1 MEAFS
6 GRDMEASVH
15 HSGQFGSIGLSV
27 SWAANNSV
35 CSGLDKPKREED
47 ERELDQL
54 KEEKTAES

>member
-1 MEAFS
+1 
-6 GRDMEASVH
+6 MEASVH